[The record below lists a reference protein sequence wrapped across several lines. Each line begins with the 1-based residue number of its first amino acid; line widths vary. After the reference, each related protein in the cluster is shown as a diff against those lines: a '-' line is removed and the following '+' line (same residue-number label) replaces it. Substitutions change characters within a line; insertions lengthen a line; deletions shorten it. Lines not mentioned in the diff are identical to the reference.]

1 MINMLKKYGEHQKK
15 VVPTPEKPKSSG
27 VACDEPKCSGE
38 MMIKQPEVNHPEM
51 PQLKRAVCGKCS
63 WRGWV

>member
-1 MINMLKKYGEHQKK
+1 MTNMLKKYGEHQKE

-27 VACDEPKCSGE
+27 VACDELKCFGE
-38 MMIKQPEVNHPEM
+38 MMVEQPEEKHPEM
-51 PQLKRAVCGKCS
+51 PQLKRASCGKCG